1 LTGAARAP
9 ILRHELVVASLCG
22 HDIWRHRDRFD
33 FPAAMIFPDVRWI
46 ARVIAGFIVTA
57 TLIAVAMQY
66 PDEVSSYLLA
76 PAIIAIIIVVMDFA
90 IRRLRR

>member
-1 LTGAARAP
+1 MTITPEMER
-9 ILRHELVVASLCG
+9 
-22 HDIWRHRDRFD
+22 
-33 FPAAMIFPDVRWI
+33 
-46 ARVIAGFIVTA
+46 